1 MTDNHGTNMNR
12 FEKQTFLLVEA
23 HEHDVRFV
31 KEAFNNAEIPNPLRV
46 LNGGDEAIAYLAGA
60 SPYNDRISHPLPS
73 VLLLDFNLP
82 GKNGFEVIDW
92 VRRQPALKS
101 LVIIAL
107 TDSERRADVQRAYDL
122 GVSSYLTKPGLFTD
136 FVLPFLAVDAVSHCF
151 PTSGYQ
157 PPLRVAAESQRDRS
171 SRCH

>member
-31 KEAFNNAEIPNPLRV
+31 KEAFYNAEIPNPLRV

-60 SPYNDRISHPLPS
+60 SPYNDRTSHPLPS

-82 GKNGFEVIDW
+82 GKNGFEVID
-92 VRRQPALKS
+92 
-101 LVIIAL
+101 
-107 TDSERRADVQRAYDL
+107 
-122 GVSSYLTKPGLFTD
+122 
-136 FVLPFLAVDAVSHCF
+136 
-151 PTSGYQ
+151 
-157 PPLRVAAESQRDRS
+157 
-171 SRCH
+171 

>member
-1 MTDNHGTNMNR
+1 MESSITDNHGTNMNR

-23 HEHDVRFV
+23 REHDVRFV
-31 KEAFNNAEIPNPLRV
+31 KEAFYNAEIPNPLRV

-107 TDSERRADVQRAYDL
+107 TDSERRADVERAYDL
-122 GVSSYLTKPGLFTD
+122 GVNSYLTKPGLFTD
-136 FVLPFLAVDAVSHCF
+136 FVKSMKSLYGWLRLCHF
-151 PTSGYQ
+151 PH
-157 PPLRVAAESQRDRS
+157 L
-171 SRCH
+171 C